1 MQSWSGLSTRRTGL
15 GVLEG
20 ERLWR
25 GGEAWHPGQGKGF
38 WRESIFG
45 GEVKYGNF
53 GGEVR
58 LASGR
63 FWQVLAGSGRFWQVW
78 RGGEAGIWQV
88 LAGSGRFWQVLAG
101 SGIWASGTGR
111 VLASGHLG
119 IWCLASGRVLASGHL
134 GCEL

>member
-1 MQSWSGLSTRRTGL
+1 MEPSHSCWIVDTGVWTQPQPRGDSSIEGAAMQSWSGLSTRRTGL

-63 FWQVLAGSGRFWQVW
+63 FWQVLAGSGRFWQV
-78 RGGEAGIWQV
+78 
-88 LAGSGRFWQVLAG
+88 LAGSGV
-101 SGIWASGTGR
+101 WAVS
-111 VLASGHLG
+111 
-119 IWCLASGRVLASGHL
+119 
-134 GCEL
+134 CEL

>member
-1 MQSWSGLSTRRTGL
+1 MEPSHSCWIVDTGVWTQPQPRGDSSIEGAAMQSWPGLSTRRTGL

-20 ERLWR
+20 EHLW
-25 GGEAWHPGQGKGF
+25 H
-38 WRESIFG
+38 
-45 GEVKYGNF
+45 
-53 GGEVR
+53 
-58 LASGR
+58 L
-63 FWQVLAGSGRFWQVW
+63 
-78 RGGEAGIWQV
+78 WQV